1 MGDYETSNDFPNN
14 HEPRFSV
21 VIPVYNSEQTIYQAI
36 ERVCKTFESEKISY
50 EVVAVNDG
58 SKDDSWGELV
68 EICDS
73 LPNVIAINL
82 IRNFGQH
89 NANLCGFNHSKGE
102 YIITLDDDLQN
113 PPEEI
118 HKLIAKSEEGH
129 DLVIG
134 RFKTKKHSLG
144 RRLGSKIV
152 NRINEKIFS
161 KPPDLVM
168 TNFRLIHR
176 SVIDRI
182 SSFRGTDPYIPGL
195 VIAYSGS
202 PANVEVIHE
211 SREIGKS
218 NYGIR
223 EISKLVLSM
232 LFNYSIYPLRF
243 MVASGFIVSMSGF
256 TLGTALI
263 LRNVTGNTSVPGWTS
278 TVTLISFFSAFII
291 LLLGVLGE
299 YIIYITR
306 SISQPSPYIVKEIR
320 KSEK

>member
-1 MGDYETSNDFPNN
+1 MGAHETSTDRSDKIGPK
-14 HEPRFSV
+14 FSV
-21 VIPVYNSEQTIYQAI
+21 VIPVYNSEKTIFQAI
-36 ERVCKTFESEKISY
+36 ERVCTTFESKGISY
-50 EVVAVNDG
+50 EVIAVNDG
-58 SKDDSWGELV
+58 SKDGSWEKLV
-68 EICDS
+68 ETCEQ
-73 LPNVIAINL
+73 LPNVTAINL

-89 NANLCGFNHSKGE
+89 NANLCGFNHSMGE
-102 YIITLDDDLQN
+102 YVVTLDDDLQN

-134 RFKTKKHSLG
+134 RFRTKKHSLG
-144 RRLGSKIV
+144 RRIGSKIV

-161 KPPDLVM
+161 KPSDLVM

-176 SVIDRI
+176 SVVDRI
-182 SSFRGTDPYIPGL
+182 TSFRGTDPYIPGL
-195 VIAYSGS
+195 VIAYSGN
-202 PANVEVIHE
+202 PANVEVLHQP
-211 SREIGKS
+211 REIGKS
-218 NYGIR
+218 NYGIK
-223 EISKLVLSM
+223 EISKLILSM

-243 MVASGFIVSMSGF
+243 MVASGFIVSILGF
-256 TLGTALI
+256 TLGSTLI
-263 LRNVTGNTSVPGWTS
+263 YRNITGNTVVPGWTS

-306 SISQPSPYIVKEIR
+306 SISQPLPYIQKEIR

>member
-1 MGDYETSNDFPNN
+1 MGAHETSTDRSDKIGPK
-14 HEPRFSV
+14 FSV
-21 VIPVYNSEQTIYQAI
+21 VIPVYNSEKTIFQAI
-36 ERVCKTFESEKISY
+36 ERVCTTFESKGISY
-50 EVVAVNDG
+50 EVIAVNDG
-58 SKDDSWGELV
+58 SKDGSWEKLV
-68 EICDS
+68 ETCEQ
-73 LPNVIAINL
+73 LPNVTAINL

-89 NANLCGFNHSKGE
+89 NANLCGFNHSMGE
-102 YIITLDDDLQN
+102 YVVTLDDDLQN

-134 RFKTKKHSLG
+134 RFRTKKHSLG
-144 RRLGSKIV
+144 RRIGSKIV

-161 KPPDLVM
+161 KPSDLVM

-176 SVIDRI
+176 SVVDRI
-182 SSFRGTDPYIPGL
+182 TSFRGTDPYIPGL
-195 VIAYSGS
+195 VIAYSGN
-202 PANVEVIHE
+202 PANVEVLHQP
-211 SREIGKS
+211 REIGKS
-218 NYGIR
+218 NYGIK
-223 EISKLVLSM
+223 EISKLILSM

-243 MVASGFIVSMSGF
+243 MVASGFIVSLLGF
-256 TLGTALI
+256 TLGSTLI
-263 LRNVTGNTSVPGWTS
+263 YRNITGNTVVPGWTS

-306 SISQPSPYIVKEIR
+306 SISQPLPYIQKEIR